1 MDLNSIKTVWL
12 RVRWQTERLGPAGK
26 LGFGLLVFSAVFFL
40 VAVLPRQEESKVLMA
55 KAEVLEARIRMEPSI
70 ESGRPR
76 RRLQGDQALPA
87 FYAFFPKLD
96 SSPFWIGELVRIAG
110 ERGVEISGTEYRMV
124 REKDLKLARYEMMV
138 PVRGNYSFSGALL
151 PAGASFR
158 KLRASADSGSASG
171 PASPSSPLT
180 HWAARSVASSAP
192 ASHNLRAFS
201 VGFNACLRPDRD

>member
-40 VAVLPRQEESKVLMA
+40 VAVLPRQEESKALMA
-55 KAEVLEARIRMEPSI
+55 EAGALEARIRMEPSAG
-70 ESGRPR
+70 SGSPR

-138 PVRGNYSFSGALL
+138 PVRGNYSQLRGFIADALHTV
-151 PAGASFR
+151 PAMALVDIVIRREGVHAELLEANIKF
-158 KLRASADSGSASG
+158 
-171 PASPSSPLT
+171 
-180 HWAARSVASSAP
+180 
-192 ASHNLRAFS
+192 NLYLGEGKR
-201 VGFNACLRPDRD
+201 

>member
-26 LGFGLLVFSAVFFL
+26 IGFGLLVFSAVFFL
-40 VAVLPRQEESKVLMA
+40 VAVLPRQEESKALMA
-55 KAEVLEARIRMEPSI
+55 EAGVLEARIRMEPSAG
-70 ESGRPR
+70 SGSPG

-138 PVRGNYSFSGALL
+138 PVRGNYSQLRGFIADALHTV
-151 PAGASFR
+151 PAMALVDVVIRREGVHAEFLEANI
-158 KLRASADSGSASG
+158 KF
-171 PASPSSPLT
+171 
-180 HWAARSVASSAP
+180 
-192 ASHNLRAFS
+192 NLYLGEGKR
-201 VGFNACLRPDRD
+201 

>member
-12 RVRWQTERLGPAGK
+12 RVRWQTERLGSAGK

-40 VAVLPRQEESKVLMA
+40 VAVLPRQEESKALMNE
-55 KAEVLEARIRMEPSI
+55 AEALETRIRMEPSAG
-70 ESGRPR
+70 SGSPR

-138 PVRGNYSFSGALL
+138 PVRGNYSQLRGFIADALHTV
-151 PAGASFR
+151 PAMA
-158 KLRASADSGSASG
+158 LVD
-171 PASPSSPLT
+171 
-180 HWAARSVASSAP
+180 VAIRREGVHAELLE
-192 ASHNLRAFS
+192 ANIKFNLYLGEGR
-201 VGFNACLRPDRD
+201 R

>member
-40 VAVLPRQEESKVLMA
+40 VAVLPRQEESKALMA
-55 KAEVLEARIRMEPSI
+55 EAGALEARIRMEPSAG
-70 ESGRPR
+70 SGSPR

-138 PVRGNYSFSGALL
+138 PVRGNYSQLRGFIADALHTV
-151 PAGASFR
+151 PAMALVDVVIRREGVHAELLEANIKF
-158 KLRASADSGSASG
+158 
-171 PASPSSPLT
+171 
-180 HWAARSVASSAP
+180 
-192 ASHNLRAFS
+192 NLYLGEGKR
-201 VGFNACLRPDRD
+201 

>member
-40 VAVLPRQEESKVLMA
+40 VAVLPRQEESKALR
-55 KAEVLEARIRMEPSI
+55 AEAEALETRIRKEPSAG
-70 ESGRPR
+70 SGNPR

-124 REKDLKLARYEMMV
+124 REKDLELARYEMMV
-138 PVRGNYSFSGALL
+138 PVRGNYSQLRGFIADVLHTVPALAL
-151 PAGASFR
+151 VDVVIRREGVHAELLEANIKF
-158 KLRASADSGSASG
+158 
-171 PASPSSPLT
+171 
-180 HWAARSVASSAP
+180 
-192 ASHNLRAFS
+192 NLYLGEGKR
-201 VGFNACLRPDRD
+201 

>member
-12 RVRWQTERLGPAGK
+12 RLRWQTERLGPAGK

-40 VAVLPRQEESKVLMA
+40 VAVLPRQEESKALMA
-55 KAEVLEARIRMEPSI
+55 EAKALETRVRREPSA
-70 ESGRPR
+70 ESGSPR

-87 FYAFFPKLD
+87 FYEFFPKLD

-138 PVRGNYSFSGALL
+138 PVRGNYSQLRGFIADALHVV
-151 PAGASFR
+151 PAMALVDVVIRREGVHAELLEANIKF
-158 KLRASADSGSASG
+158 
-171 PASPSSPLT
+171 
-180 HWAARSVASSAP
+180 
-192 ASHNLRAFS
+192 NLYLSEDKR
-201 VGFNACLRPDRD
+201 

>member
-1 MDLNSIKTVWL
+1 MDLNSIKTAWL

-40 VAVLPRQEESKVLMA
+40 VAVLPRQEESKALMA
-55 KAEVLEARIRMEPSI
+55 EAEALETRIRMELSAG
-70 ESGRPR
+70 SGSPR

-87 FYAFFPKLD
+87 FYAFFPTLD

-138 PVRGNYSFSGALL
+138 PVRGNYSQLRGFIADALHTV
-151 PAGASFR
+151 PAMALVDVVIRREGVHAEFLEANI
-158 KLRASADSGSASG
+158 KF
-171 PASPSSPLT
+171 
-180 HWAARSVASSAP
+180 
-192 ASHNLRAFS
+192 NLYL
-201 VGFNACLRPDRD
+201 GEGKH

>member
-40 VAVLPRQEESKVLMA
+40 VAVLPRQEESKALRTE
-55 KAEVLEARIRMEPSI
+55 AEALETRIRMEPSGG
-70 ESGRPR
+70 SGSPR

-87 FYAFFPKLD
+87 FYAFFPRLD

-124 REKDLKLARYEMMV
+124 REKDLELARYEMMV
-138 PVRGNYSFSGALL
+138 PVRGNYSQLRGFIADALHAV
-151 PAGASFR
+151 PAMALVDVVIRREAVHAELLEANIKF
-158 KLRASADSGSASG
+158 
-171 PASPSSPLT
+171 
-180 HWAARSVASSAP
+180 
-192 ASHNLRAFS
+192 NLYLGEGKR
-201 VGFNACLRPDRD
+201 

>member
-12 RVRWQTERLGPAGK
+12 RLRWQTERLGPAGK

-40 VAVLPRQEESKVLMA
+40 VAVLPRQEESKALMA
-55 KAEVLEARIRMEPSI
+55 EAKALETRVRREPSA
-70 ESGRPR
+70 ESGSPR

-87 FYAFFPKLD
+87 FYEFFPKLD

-138 PVRGNYSFSGALL
+138 PVRL
-151 PAGASFR
+151 PDAPHPLECSRVPQVPPECVAGVGRVGDEA
-158 KLRASADSGSASG
+158 
-171 PASPSSPLT
+171 
-180 HWAARSVASSAP
+180 AP
-192 ASHNLRAFS
+192 AHDIGGLADQAWLR
-201 VGFNACLRPDRD
+201 VDRV

>member
-40 VAVLPRQEESKVLMA
+40 VAVLPRQEESKALMA
-55 KAEVLEARIRMEPSI
+55 EAEALEARIRMEPSAGS
-70 ESGRPR
+70 ESPR

-138 PVRGNYSFSGALL
+138 PVRGNYSQLRGFIADALHTV
-151 PAGASFR
+151 PAMALVDIVIRREGVHAELLEANIKF
-158 KLRASADSGSASG
+158 
-171 PASPSSPLT
+171 
-180 HWAARSVASSAP
+180 
-192 ASHNLRAFS
+192 NLYLGEGKR
-201 VGFNACLRPDRD
+201 